1 MVASLNDLI
10 QAGHYVNIIA
20 GLFFWVFGV
29 IGSLSILIIFSS
41 RRQLRRS
48 PSSQYIIV
56 ASIFDFIFL
65 ALALGY
71 RIMTDGFAVQGN
83 LALFFYQPS
92 VCRIRNYITGVANFA
107 TLYTKCL
114 CAFDQWASTCRSIN
128 IRRFSSV
135 KRARIFL
142 TINTLIWILMNVP
155 QLIYNN
161 IVEVIQE
168 FLLLEYKS
176 GKKYLVYLI
185 YFIIKFV

>member
-1 MVASLNDLI
+1 MFYYYYDFEGKEQMTASIKDLI

-20 GLFFWVFGV
+20 GIFFWVFGV

-41 RRQLRRS
+41 RRQLYRN

-83 LALFFYQPS
+83 LASFFFQPV
-92 VCRIRNYITGVANFA
+92 VCKIRNYITTVVNFA

-114 CAFDQWASTCRSIN
+114 CAFNQWASTCRSTN
-128 IRRFSSV
+128 IRKFSSI
-135 KRARIFL
+135 KWARRFL
-142 TINTLIWILMNVP
+142 AINSLIWIIMSLP
-155 QLIYNN
+155 QLVYND
-161 IVEVIQE
+161 IVQVI
-168 FLLLEYKS
+168 
-176 GKKYLVYLI
+176 
-185 YFIIKFV
+185 